1 METAMKVNIGT
12 TDRLIR
18 VIAGLILVVL
28 FFVLEGGARYIGLLG
43 VVLLATSAL
52 NFCPIYAILGMSTRP
67 KSETSRG

>member
-1 METAMKVNIGT
+1 MKVNIGK

-52 NFCPIYAILGMSTRP
+52 NFCPIYAILGMSTRGR
-67 KSETSRG
+67 SETSRS